1 MCPLR
6 AKLLCPADQ
15 EFYLGRKGRHDL
27 SRLACQAHAVS
38 RHDATENRLRVPLRR
53 CQEAALAVSRLV
65 VCVE

>member
-6 AKLLCPADQ
+6 AKLLCTADQ
-15 EFYLGRKGRHDL
+15 EFYLGHKGRHDL
-27 SRLACQAHAVS
+27 SRLARAHAVS
-38 RHDATENRLRVPLRR
+38 RHDATENRLRVPLKR